1 MLSAGIG
8 LRCRLKRYIVHI
20 ICSLFISHL
29 THYIHHTYVT
39 DKKESSPPSK
49 ERRAPRRRL
58 TQNNSGMRGSFT
70 TSLQNVLEDEPTTQ
84 TNDNDNSNSQDLGK
98 SHEQFEA
105 QLQQSLNNIDT
116 SSQSTDDTTTN
127 NNYRPKARRPN
138 RHLHGKSGRMNKSLV
153 QSLKFDSI
161 FSSQTTRNSSSLPS
175 DLQNYNESIN
185 IMDFGVSE
193 DKFNASFNL
202 SDPSNAASGVTSPS
216 NGSNNMSY
224 LVDSDNFMGW
234 NGSKGNDS
242 SLSNLVDS
250 QGFLNWNA
258 SADSQEDVDKG
269 AQSKEGEDTTEEQDD
284 TITPIEDEHGG
295 KLSKSSSTSSSTENL
310 LTKQMKRLSS
320 TLSTATKRSSWD
332 TTNGS
337 RRASEELSDIED
349 NESFAM
355 PRFNKED
362 EHVDI
367 GELRKDLIA
376 AAKKESDEGGGK
388 KNPFLK
394 RVSCLLEQSG

>member
-1 MLSAGIG
+1 
-8 LRCRLKRYIVHI
+8 
-20 ICSLFISHL
+20 
-29 THYIHHTYVT
+29 
-39 DKKESSPPSK
+39 
-49 ERRAPRRRL
+49 
-58 TQNNSGMRGSFT
+58 MRGSFT

-98 SHEQFEA
+98 SHEQFVE
-105 QLQQSLNNIDT
+105 QQSNNDN
-116 SSQSTDDTTTN
+116 SSQSTEDTTNTNNN
-127 NNYRPKARRPN
+127 NNYRPRARRPN

-161 FSSQTTRNSSSLPS
+161 FSSQTTRNSSSCPS
-175 DLQNYNESIN
+175 NMQNHESIN

-193 DKFNASFNL
+193 DLVNASFNL

-216 NGSNNMSY
+216 SNASNNMSY

-234 NGSKGNDS
+234 NGSKGNES

-258 SADSQEDVDKG
+258 ADSQEDIAEGG
-269 AQSKEGEDTTEEQDD
+269 AKSKEEEDTTEEQND
-284 TITPIEDEHGG
+284 TVTPIEDEHGG
-295 KLSKSSSTSSSTENL
+295 KLSKSSSTSSTENV

-332 TTNGS
+332 TNGS
-337 RRASEELSDIED
+337 RRASEELSDVED

>member
-1 MLSAGIG
+1 
-8 LRCRLKRYIVHI
+8 
-20 ICSLFISHL
+20 
-29 THYIHHTYVT
+29 
-39 DKKESSPPSK
+39 
-49 ERRAPRRRL
+49 
-58 TQNNSGMRGSFT
+58 MRGSFT
-70 TSLQNVLEDEPTTQ
+70 TSLQNVLEDEPTQ
-84 TNDNDNSNSQDLGK
+84 ETNDNENSNSQDLGK
-98 SHEQFEA
+98 SHEQFVE
-105 QLQQSLNNIDT
+105 QQAPSNNDA

-127 NNYRPKARRPN
+127 NNNYRPRARRPN

-161 FSSQTTRNSSSLPS
+161 FSSQTTRNSSSCPS
-175 DLQNYNESIN
+175 NMQNHESIN

-216 NGSNNMSY
+216 SNASNNMSY

-234 NGSKGNDS
+234 NGSKGNES

-258 SADSQEDVDKG
+258 ADSQEEVAEGDK
-269 AQSKEGEDTTEEQDD
+269 SKEEEDTTADEDKV

-295 KLSKSSSTSSSTENL
+295 KLSKSSSTSSTENV

-332 TTNGS
+332 TNGS

-388 KNPFLK
+388 KNTLLK
-394 RVSCLLEQSG
+394 RVSTLLEQSG

>member
-1 MLSAGIG
+1 MLTFNFLITE
-8 LRCRLKRYIVHI
+8 YHQ
-20 ICSLFISHL
+20 SL
-29 THYIHHTYVT
+29 T
-39 DKKESSPPSK
+39 DKKDSSPTSK

-58 TQNNSGMRGSFT
+58 TQNNSALRGSFT
-70 TSLQNVLEDEPTTQ
+70 TSLQNVLEDEPTQ
-84 TNDNDNSNSQDLGK
+84 TNDHNDLSNSDLGK
-98 SHEQFEA
+98 SHEMFVA
-105 QLQQSLNNIDT
+105 SNNNNDT
-116 SSQSTDDTTTN
+116 SSQSTEDTTTN
-127 NNYRPKARRPN
+127 NNNYRPQERRQN
-138 RHLHGKSGRMNKSLV
+138 RHLMGKSGRINKSLV

-161 FSSQTTRNSSSLPS
+161 FSSQSTRNSSSCPS
-175 DLQNYNESIN
+175 NMQNHESIN
-185 IMDFGVSE
+185 VMDFGVSE
-193 DKFNASFNL
+193 DIVNASFNL
-202 SDPSNAASGVTSPS
+202 SDPSSNAASTPS
-216 NGSNNMSY
+216 NASNNMSY

-234 NGSKGNDS
+234 NGSRGNDS

-258 SADSQEDVDKG
+258 ADSQEEDVAG
-269 AQSKEGEDTTEEQDD
+269 GQSKDEEDTTEEQND

-295 KLSKSSSTSSSTENL
+295 KLSKSSSTSSTTENV

-332 TTNGS
+332 THGTNRRGS
-337 RRASEELSDIED
+337 DMSSELSDVED

-376 AAKKESDEGGGK
+376 AAKKESDEGGK
-388 KNPFLK
+388 KNTLLK
-394 RVSCLLEQSG
+394 RVSTLLEQSG